1 MCTFESKYPAAISTA
16 LIAHRTQSASLC
28 FPDEAPMHR
37 FNSSWKHSGTFSGV
51 GFALPI
57 DTVQKN
63 VESMIEEGGS
73 LLVALSRRG
82 PLSCID
88 K

>member
-1 MCTFESKYPAAISTA
+1 
-16 LIAHRTQSASLC
+16 
-28 FPDEAPMHR
+28 MHR

-73 LLVALSRRG
+73 LLVVLFRRR